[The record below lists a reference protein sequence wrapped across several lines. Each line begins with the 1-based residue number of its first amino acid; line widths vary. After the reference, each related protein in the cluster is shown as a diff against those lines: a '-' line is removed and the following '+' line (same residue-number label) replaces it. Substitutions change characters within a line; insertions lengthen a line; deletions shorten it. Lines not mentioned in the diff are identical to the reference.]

1 MSLISQA
8 DEVQSSGPWSQ
19 HVAVTQSWAAVT
31 PGLHPP
37 VISVSE
43 TLQHCEGLG
52 ACTDF
57 GRKKLWQPTK
67 MHHFEL
73 IYKNLDRER
82 VHLIERCNYQVLEAK
97 GLINF

>member
-1 MSLISQA
+1 MLSLISQEMRCRA
-8 DEVQSSGPWSQ
+8 QGPGVSMG
-19 HVAVTQSWAAVT
+19 SDPELGSVT

-37 VISVSE
+37 VVSVFKA
-43 TLQHCEGLG
+43 LQHREGLR

-57 GRKKLWQPTK
+57 GRRKIWHPTK

-73 IYKNLDRER
+73 IYKNLDSER